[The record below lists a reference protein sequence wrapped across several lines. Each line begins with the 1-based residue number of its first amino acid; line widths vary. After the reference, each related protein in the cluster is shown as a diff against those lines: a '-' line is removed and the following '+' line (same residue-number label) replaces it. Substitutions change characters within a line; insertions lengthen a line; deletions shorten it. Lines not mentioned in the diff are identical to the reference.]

1 MNTAAVLNDFR
12 LKNCVI
18 QVFQILIEKQGLF
31 VSSLA
36 NIDVKGM
43 RYFEMVSVS
52 LFRPTV
58 TRRDKKSGE
67 KVAKKTKVWWMA
79 WRDPDLKKR
88 CTASTGTKNKQLANQ
103 KAREQQ
109 DKLYRIAQGWYHPA
123 ESHCDKTLESAIEEF
138 LKSSRARHR
147 FQTTDA
153 YRISLSVFQRNIE
166 CELLKQVT
174 LNVIEAF
181 INTRSEKVLPTT
193 INKDLRHLRAFLNWA
208 GKLNYIATIPELS
221 GLFLPTDQSDP
232 VMISEDDIKAVLRA
246 LKQPNLKLFQA
257 AEWWQVYVQL
267 ALFLGARRGE
277 LLGLKWSDVSFK
289 EQSIKIRRETSK
301 GRRDRTYE
309 SVTALMPLLK
319 DWYESA
325 APVPVPTDS
334 VLPWSHTTRRQLYVD
349 WKRVLKAAGIEPE
362 RYFKLHNFRS
372 TCVSELLESESS
384 FTVRD
389 WVGHASVTTTE
400 KHYANTKKARR
411 EVASKR
417 QVR

>member
-1 MNTAAVLNDFR
+1 M
-12 LKNCVI
+12 I
-18 QVFQILIEKQGLF
+18 QIFQILIEKRGLF
-31 VSSLA
+31 VSSMA
-36 NIDVKGM
+36 NIDVIGK

-52 LFRPTV
+52 LFQPTV
-58 TRRDKKSGE
+58 TRHDKKSG
-67 KVAKKTKVWWMA
+67 KKFAKKTKVWWMA

-88 CTASTGTKNKQLANQ
+88 CTASTGTTNRKLANQ

-123 ESHCDKTLESAIEEF
+123 ESHRDKTLESAIEEF
-138 LKSSRARHR
+138 LKSSRARNR
-147 FQTTDA
+147 PQTTAA
-153 YRISLSVFQRNIE
+153 YQISLSVFQQNTTCLCLRQIT
-166 CELLKQVT
+166 V
-174 LNVIEAF
+174 NVIEAF
-181 INTRSEKVLPTT
+181 INSRSEKVLPTT
-193 INKDLRHLRAFLNWA
+193 INKDLRHLRTFLNWA
-208 GKLNYIATIPELS
+208 GKLNYLTKIPGFS
-221 GLFLPTDQSDP
+221 GIFLPTDKPDP

-246 LKQPNLKLFQA
+246 LHQRKIKLFQDA
-257 AEWWQVYVQL
+257 GWWKIYVQL

-309 SVTALMPLLK
+309 SVAALMPLLK
-319 DWYESA
+319 DWYKSND
-325 APVPVPTDS
+325 PVPLSTDS
-334 VLPWSHTTRRQLYVD
+334 VLPWSHTTHRQLYVD
-349 WKRVLKAAGIEPE
+349 WKRILKAAGIETE

-411 EVASKR
+411 EIASKR

>member
-1 MNTAAVLNDFR
+1 
-12 LKNCVI
+12 
-18 QVFQILIEKQGLF
+18 
-31 VSSLA
+31 
-36 NIDVKGM
+36 M

-52 LFRPTV
+52 LFQPTV
-58 TRRDKKSGE
+58 TRHDKKSGK

-88 CTASTGTKNKQLANQ
+88 CTASTGTKNQKLANQ

-123 ESHCDKTLESAIEEF
+123 DSHCDKTLESAIEEF

-153 YRISLSVFQRNIE
+153 YRISLSVFQRNTE
-166 CELLKQVT
+166 CQLLRQVT
-174 LNVIEAF
+174 VNVIEAF
-181 INTRSEKVLPTT
+181 INSRSGKVSSTT
-193 INKDLRHLRAFLNWA
+193 INKDLRHLRTFLNWA
-208 GKLNYIATIPELS
+208 GKLNYLAAIPKFS
-221 GLFLPTDQSDP
+221 GLFLPTDKSSP
-232 VMISEDDIKAVLRA
+232 VMIPEHEIKAVLEV
-246 LKQPNLKLFQA
+246 LKKKRLKLFQPTD
-257 AEWWQVYVQL
+257 WWRVYVQL

-277 LLGLKWSDVSFK
+277 LLGLKWSDISFK

-325 APVPVPTDS
+325 DSVPLSTDS

-349 WKRVLKAAGIEPE
+349 WKKILKAAGIASE
-362 RYFKLHNFRS
+362 RHFKLHNFRS

-400 KHYANTKKARR
+400 KHYANTTKARR
-411 EVASKR
+411 EVARKR
-417 QVR
+417 RVR